1 MRKRNKA
8 ITIRL
13 TEEEL
18 KLLRS
23 RIKESGLSLQQYILN
38 AALYG
43 SIIKDRAGT
52 TVKQFITGQKQA
64 VCLLMLFTDLD
75 KIMYEIQYE
84 RGDKTIFNTFITWLI

>member
-52 TVKQFITGQKQA
+52 TVK
-64 VCLLMLFTDLD
+64 
-75 KIMYEIQYE
+75 
-84 RGDKTIFNTFITWLI
+84 

>member
-43 SIIKDRAGT
+43 SIIKDGAGT
-52 TVKQFITGQKQA
+52 TVK
-64 VCLLMLFTDLD
+64 
-75 KIMYEIQYE
+75 
-84 RGDKTIFNTFITWLI
+84 

>member
-18 KLLRS
+18 KLLRG

-38 AALYG
+38 TALLKMG
-43 SIIKDRAGT
+43 L
-52 TVKQFITGQKQA
+52 GQQ
-64 VCLLMLFTDLD
+64 
-75 KIMYEIQYE
+75 
-84 RGDKTIFNTFITWLI
+84 